1 MSDAA
6 FVFPAIKGYQA
17 RREYYTSMV
26 PLGIIPQLFQFVD
39 EGLPPEIRAQR
50 TLNKARIPEMCNY
63 ILENPDSYVFSSLTV
78 SVDGTLD
85 FRAMNND
92 NPLIGHIHIPM
103 DARFLINDGQHRQ
116 AAIAE
121 AIKKKPELKKEHI
134 SVVFYQDEGL
144 QRSQQMFSDLNRY
157 AIRPTRSI
165 NILYNSREESSVIA
179 KRVVEE
185 VNVFNGLTEKEKT
198 AISNRSKALFT
209 LSAICTAT
217 SELLKG
223 IQATTDEKA
232 TLAIEFWN
240 EVSKHIPEWTQVKIG
255 EIKSSSV
262 RNDSIC
268 SLSITLVALGSCG
281 GVLLKEHPNSWTER
295 LRRLEFI
302 DWRKSNPLWE
312 GLVFVNGKVAA
323 NRSTQKAMTK
333 YMNDYISKDNG
344 EKDAE
349 FIKG

>member
-17 RREYYTSMV
+17 HREYYTSMV

-85 FRAMNND
+85 FRSMNTD

-144 QRSQQMFSDLNRY
+144 QRSQQMFSDLNR
-157 AIRPTRSI
+157 
-165 NILYNSREESSVIA
+165 
-179 KRVVEE
+179 
-185 VNVFNGLTEKEKT
+185 
-198 AISNRSKALFT
+198 
-209 LSAICTAT
+209 
-217 SELLKG
+217 
-223 IQATTDEKA
+223 
-232 TLAIEFWN
+232 
-240 EVSKHIPEWTQVKIG
+240 
-255 EIKSSSV
+255 
-262 RNDSIC
+262 
-268 SLSITLVALGSCG
+268 
-281 GVLLKEHPNSWTER
+281 
-295 LRRLEFI
+295 
-302 DWRKSNPLWE
+302 
-312 GLVFVNGKVAA
+312 
-323 NRSTQKAMTK
+323 
-333 YMNDYISKDNG
+333 
-344 EKDAE
+344 
-349 FIKG
+349 